1 MPFYH
6 VTIEAGRLAVG
17 DGTKGFIANRYVLA
31 PTLAEAER
39 RAIAMTLRDWTSGR
53 WKDVSTEVPSVLAT
67 DSAKI
72 GLLGY
77 LHGLRQNRGHVFYEE
92 D

>member
-6 VTIEAGRLAVG
+6 VTVEADGLAF
-17 DGTKGFIANRYVLA
+17 DGAKGFFANRYVLA
-31 PTLAEAER
+31 DTPAEARR
-39 RAIAMTLRDWTSGR
+39 RAVAMTLRDWTTGGRKGASG
-53 WKDVSTEVPSVLAT
+53 KVPNVFAT

-72 GLLGY
+72 GFLDY
-77 LHGLRQNRGHVFYEE
+77 LSGRRQNHRHVFYEE